1 MDKEADI
8 IFVGGGTSACVAAG
22 RLAAANPDL
31 EILLIEQGPDN
42 FKDPSVSTPALF
54 PTHLSPES
62 KTALFWRGTKSEAT
76 NGRET
81 GSMGGGIFGGGSSI
95 NFMMYARPAASD
107 FDDWNT
113 VGWGS
118 QDLIPLLQKISYSG
132 YFAQIAQEYLDV
144 CADRGIPVAN
154 DLMDFHTGHGSG
166 RLAKYIDPIT
176 GQRQDAAHQFIHTQS
191 RNKSLRVV
199 TKTLVTRVLF
209 EGTKAI
215 GVEVITNKKQDANA
229 DPTPRKITARKLIV
243 VSSGAIPTPL
253 ILQRSG
259 VGDATLLR
267 KLGINVVVDL
277 PGVGTEYQDH
287 GMSYTPFFVPGN
299 TDTCDPLLAQEP
311 RVMDAAMAQFKEGR
325 GLLTSNFNDA
335 GSKIRP
341 TTVELKGMGPAFNQ
355 YWKQHF
361 ESAPDKPF
369 LLRRS
374 IRPPSIVPAKSRL
387 MMFANFVGYPISRG
401 YVRITSTDPYAPP
414 DFCSGVIEEQADV
427 EVHKWIYKK
436 TREVARRM
444 PSYRGELALL
454 HPKFPE
460 GSAAACIR
468 LDEPLPKVLND
479 LVYTTEDNKAIEDF
493 VRQFADATPHSLGTV
508 RMSPKENGGCV
519 DARLNVY
526 GTTQLKIADLSILP
540 GNVGANPYSSALL
553 VGEKAAFLIAED
565 LGLNLP

>member
-22 RLAAANPDL
+22 RLAVANPNL

-81 GSMGGGIFGGGSSI
+81 GSMGGGILGGGSSI

-118 QDLIPLLQKISYSG
+118 QDLIPLLQKISYAG

-144 CADRGIPVAN
+144 CADNGVPVTD

-166 RLAKYIDPIT
+166 RLAKYIDPVT
-176 GQRQDAAHQFIHTQS
+176 GQRQDVAHQFIHTQS
-191 RNKSLRVV
+191 QNKSLQVM

-209 EGTKAI
+209 EGTKAA
-215 GVEVITNKKQDANA
+215 GVEVVANKKQDANA
-229 DPTPRKITARKLIV
+229 DQTLRKITARKLV
-243 VSSGAIPTPL
+243 VISSGAIPTPL
-253 ILQRSG
+253 ILERSG
-259 VGDATLLR
+259 VGDAALLK
-267 KLGINVVVDL
+267 KLGIDVVVDL
-277 PGVGTEYQDH
+277 PGVGTGYQDH
-287 GMSYTPFFVPGN
+287 GMSYIPFFVPGDM
-299 TDTCDPLLAQEP
+299 DTCDPLLAQEP
-311 RVMDAAMAQFKEGR
+311 GVMDAAIAQFKQGR
-325 GLLTSNFNDA
+325 GLLASNFNDA

-341 TTVELKGMGPAFNQ
+341 TADELKEMGPGFNQ
-355 YWKQHF
+355 HWKQHF
-361 ESAPDKPF
+361 ESAPDKPVVIQTVVNGF
-369 LLRRS
+369 LG
-374 IRPPSIVPAKSRL
+374 PPSIAPAKSRL
-387 MMFANFVGYPISRG
+387 MMFANFVGYPMSRG
-401 YVRITSTDPYAPP
+401 YVHITSTDSYALP

-436 TREVARRM
+436 TRELARRM
-444 PSYRGELALL
+444 PSYRGELSLL

-460 GSAAACIR
+460 GSAAACVR
-468 LDEPLPKVLND
+468 LDEPLSKGLND
-479 LVYTTEDNKAIEDF
+479 LVYTAEDNKAVEDF

-508 RMSPKENGGCV
+508 RMSPREKGGCV
-519 DARLNVY
+519 DARLNVH
-526 GTTQLKIADLSILP
+526 GTTQLKIAGKHTHDL
-540 GNVGANPYSSALL
+540 
-553 VGEKAAFLIAED
+553 
-565 LGLNLP
+565 